1 MTDTDILIAGAGP
14 AGLAT
19 ALALH
24 ALGHRV
30 ALVEARPGPA
40 LDDARV
46 IALSRGSVELLAG
59 WGIELPAGATAIDR
73 IHVSQRGHLGRTL
86 MRASDYGVP
95 ALGHVI
101 RAGELIGA
109 LTARTERIGLAPRYG
124 HRIDSVQPGPQRIDA
139 VLSGGATLS
148 ARLIAWCEGRID
160 TGAGVAVR
168 RRDYDQ
174 HALIARLTLHGAH
187 GGIAYERF
195 TPHGPVA
202 LLPFGQD
209 YALVYT
215 CSADE
220 AARLL
225 GLEDTAFVAMLQQEL
240 GTRVDI
246 ATVGPRQSWPLALA
260 VREHI
265 AGEHQVWLGNAA
277 QTLHPVAGQGL
288 NLALRDVQALT
299 EALRE
304 PLLAD
309 DLRPALTRYAA
320 SRRVDR
326 RATVGFTDAL
336 VRVFGLDEPLLAHA
350 RGLALLGLDL
360 FAPARHFLARRMM
373 FGARAWP

>member
-59 WGIELPAGATAIDR
+59 WGIELPAGATAIDS
-73 IHVSQRGHLGRTL
+73 IQVSQRGRLGRTL

-101 RAGELIGA
+101 RAGELIAA
-109 LTARTERIGLAPRYG
+109 LTARTERIGLAPHYG
-124 HRIDSVQPGPQRIDA
+124 RRIDAVQAGPQRIEA
-139 VLSGGATLS
+139 ALSGGTALS

-168 RRDYDQ
+168 RHDYDQ
-174 HALIARLTLHGAH
+174 HALIARLTPLGAH
-187 GGIAYERF
+187 RGIAYERF

-202 LLPFGQD
+202 LLPFGRD

-215 CSADE
+215 CGADE

-225 GLEDTAFVAMLQQEL
+225 GLEDTAFIALLQQEL

-246 ATVGPRQSWPLALA
+246 AAVGPRQSWPLALA

-265 AGEHQVWLGNAA
+265 VGERQVWLGNAA

-299 EALRE
+299 ESLRQ
-304 PLLAD
+304 PRLAD
-309 DLRPALTRYAA
+309 DLQPVLAHYAA
-320 SRRVDR
+320 SRRIDR
-326 RATVGFTDAL
+326 RATVGFTDTL